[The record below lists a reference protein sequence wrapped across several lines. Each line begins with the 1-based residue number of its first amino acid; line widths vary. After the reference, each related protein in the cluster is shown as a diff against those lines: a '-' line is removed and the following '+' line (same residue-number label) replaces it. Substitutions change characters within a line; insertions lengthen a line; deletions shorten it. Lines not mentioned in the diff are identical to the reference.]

1 MNKQFIILTGVL
13 TLILLG
19 VIVATSLFRVNTA
32 DQNQPETTF
41 SVPTTAP
48 IPRTTTQSPSEKQE
62 EPLTPAD
69 LARINQ
75 AREKLPIES
84 DGLLVE
90 YSALLDTFYIQNTA
104 TDEAALNAFLDSNN
118 LRDLYNRQPNKFKKI
133 TKSPLTAIDEDE
145 LTLLVGLDDDH
156 EDVVVADT
164 EQQKQIETLSSLF
177 GVLLDFTIPTP
188 APTSSQGGQ
197 SGTPAPPQPTFAPI
211 TYSGDTTQIPCGAGR
226 DQGVA
231 DGYKDGKLFKIRI
244 CRVQGMNVNSQVSK
258 QVDQMITTARAAGI
272 NLTGGSFR
280 DMRGQIAIYQAWC
293 KRDGIVGSP
302 PPYPKAPG
310 QTVRCP
316 GGGAPGYS
324 NHQMGMAI
332 DFNCDG
338 ALIPKSYAQAS
349 QNRCF
354 RWLQANA
361 SRYGFHELGMG
372 KESSRSGPGYEGW
385 HWSVNG
391 N

>member
-1 MNKQFIILTGVL
+1 MNKQFVILTGVL

-19 VIVATSLFRVNTA
+19 VIVATSLFRVNTG
-32 DQNQPETTF
+32 DQTPSSTTF

-48 IPRTTTQSPSEKQE
+48 IPHTTTQTTTRQDQA
-62 EPLTPAD
+62 PLTSAD
-69 LARINQ
+69 LARIN
-75 AREKLPIES
+75 AVREKLPS
-84 DGLLVE
+84 DDSGLLVD
-90 YSALLDTFYIQNTA
+90 YSALLDTFYFQNTA
-104 TDEAALNAFLDSNN
+104 TDEAAFDAFLDNNN
-118 LRDLYNRQPNKFKKI
+118 LRDLYNRQPSKFKKVSKNPTSAI
-133 TKSPLTAIDEDE
+133 ADDEQKFLT
-145 LTLLVGLDDDH
+145 TFDDDH
-156 EDVVVADT
+156 EDVQVAT
-164 EQQKQIETLSSLF
+164 EEQKQIETLGSLF
-177 GVLLDFTIPTP
+177 NVLLDYSIPTP
-188 APTSSQGGQ
+188 MPTSSGGQQ
-197 SGTPAPPQPTFAPI
+197 SGTPSTPQPTFTPI

-244 CRVQGMNVNSQVSK
+244 CRVQGMNINSQVSK
-258 QVDQMITTARAAGI
+258 QVDQMISTARAAGI

-280 DMRGQIAIYQAWC
+280 DMNGQIAIYQAWC

-349 QNRCF
+349 QNKCF

-361 SRYGFHELGMG
+361 SQYGFHELGMG

>member
-1 MNKQFIILTGVL
+1 MNKQFVILTGVL

-19 VIVATSLFRVNTA
+19 VIVATSLFRVNTG
-32 DQNQPETTF
+32 DQTPSSTTF

-48 IPRTTTQSPSEKQE
+48 IPHTSTQTTTQQDQA
-62 EPLTPAD
+62 PLTSAD
-69 LARINQ
+69 LARIN
-75 AREKLPIES
+75 AVREKLPS
-84 DGLLVE
+84 DDSELLVD
-90 YSALLDTFYIQNTA
+90 YSALLDAFYFQNTA
-104 TDEAALNAFLDSNN
+104 TDEAAFDAFLDSNN
-118 LRDLYNRQPNKFKKI
+118 LRDLYNRQPSKFKKVSKNPASAI
-133 TKSPLTAIDEDE
+133 ADDEQKFLT
-145 LTLLVGLDDDH
+145 TFDDDH
-156 EDVVVADT
+156 EDVQVAT
-164 EQQKQIETLSSLF
+164 EEQKQIETLGSLF
-177 GVLLDFTIPTP
+177 NVLLDFSIPTP
-188 APTSSQGGQ
+188 MPTSSGGQQ
-197 SGTPAPPQPTFAPI
+197 SGTPSTPQPTFTPI

-244 CRVQGMNVNSQVSK
+244 CRVQGMNINSQVSK
-258 QVDQMITTARAAGI
+258 QVDQMISTARAAGI

-280 DMRGQIAIYQAWC
+280 DMNGQIAIYQAWC

-310 QTVRCP
+310 QTIRCP

-349 QNRCF
+349 QNKCF

-361 SRYGFHELGMG
+361 SQYGFHELGMG
-372 KESSRSGPGYEGW
+372 KEISRSGPGYEGW